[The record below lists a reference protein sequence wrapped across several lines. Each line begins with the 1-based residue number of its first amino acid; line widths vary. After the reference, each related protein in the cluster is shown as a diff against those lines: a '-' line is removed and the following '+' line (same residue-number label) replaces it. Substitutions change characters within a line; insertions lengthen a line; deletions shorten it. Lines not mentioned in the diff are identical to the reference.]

1 MNESVPRIIPK
12 LQERLQEQQEKQKR
26 LQQLESSFDEVC
38 YFKNY
43 LFFSF
48 V

>member
-26 LQQLESSFDEVC
+26 LQQLKSSIDEVC
-38 YFKNY
+38 QF
-43 LFFSF
+43 LSDS
-48 V
+48 

>member
-26 LQQLESSFDEVC
+26 LQQLKSSIDEVC
-38 YFKNY
+38 QIF
-43 LFFSF
+43 
-48 V
+48 